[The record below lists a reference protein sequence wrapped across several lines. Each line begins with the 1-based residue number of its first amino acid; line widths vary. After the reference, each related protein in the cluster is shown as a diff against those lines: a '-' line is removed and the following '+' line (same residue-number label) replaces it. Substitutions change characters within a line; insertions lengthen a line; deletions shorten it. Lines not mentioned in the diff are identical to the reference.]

1 MATGTDEMGYLEMNL
16 AEVIEAHD
24 AARIALIDGDT
35 TITFGELRDR
45 VGAMRA
51 HLVASG
57 VRPGDPVAI
66 AAGNEPLFAVA
77 SLAIL
82 GVGGIVMPLNP
93 SSPPAELQRKLV
105 SVAPS
110 MVLIGEIGR
119 RLLDHGDIITS
130 PLVDMTTIDPADGA
144 VPPIVGRQPG
154 DVAFYMST
162 SGVSGVPKV
171 AMLTHRNLEFVQ
183 EMSVSNENPLLDS
196 DVTLGVLPFAH
207 IFGLNVVL
215 LASMRVG
222 ACVVLQRRFDV
233 DESLRLV
240 REHGVTMLTG
250 APPMWQRWADADVPD
265 DSLRSVRRAVSGAAA
280 LPFEVFAKIRDRYGV
295 EIEEGYGLTE
305 TSPVITS
312 GRGAPIRAT
321 SVGKVMPD
329 VEVVLVDPDGSPVDV
344 GDQGEIVVRG
354 EGVFVGYLDDP
365 DTTASVLTEDGW
377 FWTGDV
383 GIFDDEG
390 YLFLVDRVKDIVI
403 VSGFNVYPSEVE
415 NVLIEHPD
423 VRGALVVG
431 SPHGETGEMV
441 VAYVSG
447 TADET
452 ALRAHVDSQLSRYKR
467 PTEYHFVEELPISD
481 NGKPRRR
488 ELR

>member
-1 MATGTDEMGYLEMNL
+1 MNL
-16 AEVIEAHD
+16 ADVIEAHD
-24 AARIALIDGDT
+24 AARVALIDGND
-35 TITFGELRDR
+35 TITFGELRER
-45 VGAMRA
+45 VGVMRA
-51 HLVASG
+51 QLAGRG
-57 VRPGDPVAI
+57 VEPGDAVAI

-77 SLAIL
+77 TLAIL
-82 GVGGIVMPLNP
+82 GLGGIVMPLNP
-93 SSPPAELQRKLV
+93 SSPPAELQRKLEAV
-105 SVAPS
+105 SPR
-110 MVLIGEIGR
+110 MVLVGEIGQ
-119 RLLDHGDIITS
+119 RLLGHDDVITA
-130 PLVDMTTIDPADGA
+130 PLVDMTTLPDHADGEI
-144 VPPIVGRQPG
+144 PPIVSRRAG

-162 SGVSGVPKV
+162 SGVSGIPKV

-183 EMSVSNENPLLDS
+183 LMATSDDDPLLET

-215 LASMRVG
+215 LASLRVG
-222 ACVVLQRRFDV
+222 ARVVLQRRFDV

-250 APPMWQRWADADVPD
+250 APPMWQRWAAADVPD

-280 LPFEVFAKIRDRYGV
+280 LPFEVFTRIRDRYGV

-312 GRGAPIRAT
+312 GRGAQIRPT
-321 SVGKVMPD
+321 SVGKVMPG

-344 GDQGEIVVRG
+344 GDQGEIVTRG
-354 EGVFVGYLDDP
+354 DGVFVGYLNDA

-383 GIFDDEG
+383 GIFDDDG

-415 NVLIEHPD
+415 NVLMEHPD

-441 VAYVSG
+441 VAFVSG
-447 TADET
+447 TADE
-452 ALRAHVDSQLSRYKR
+452 ASLRAHVDTQLSRYKR
-467 PTEYHFVEELPISD
+467 PVEYHFVEELPISD